1 MKIETAVNKVS
12 SQRMDDRERQIERIH
27 ELLDDNPDDSPVIER
42 SSNSPLISPVS
53 ATVLYMQIPKGK
65 KNAVSL
71 RKLAKR
77 NGLDMETAERMVAM
91 SVNNREP
98 VIIQRGKVWKPET
111 EKDMELLF
119 KQEQRNGITY
129 R

>member
-1 MKIETAVNKVS
+1 MNIETTKGLS
-12 SQRMDDRERQIERIH
+12 RHMDDRERQIERIN
-27 ELLDDNPDDSPVIER
+27 ELLDNSKDDIPMIEHA
-42 SSNSPLISPVS
+42 SNSPVISPVS
-53 ATVLYMQIPKGK
+53 APVLYMQIPRGK

-77 NGLDMETAERMVAM
+77 NGLDIETAERMVAM

-111 EKDMELLF
+111 EEDMRLLF
-119 KQEQRNGITY
+119 KQESRNGITY